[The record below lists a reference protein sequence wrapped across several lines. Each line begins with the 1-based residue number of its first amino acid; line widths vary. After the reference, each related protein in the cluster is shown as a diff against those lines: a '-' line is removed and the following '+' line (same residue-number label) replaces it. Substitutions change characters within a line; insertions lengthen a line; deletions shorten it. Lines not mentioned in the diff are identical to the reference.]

1 MELSKKER
9 MKLKTTITRKKKAK
23 KGQSV
28 ANPKVENVQQQHEV
42 SAQAFPRQ
50 HRESSPI
57 PEQFNL

>member
-23 KGQSV
+23 KGQTV
-28 ANPKVENVQQQHEV
+28 VNQQEV

-57 PEQFNL
+57 PEQVKL

>member
-9 MKLKTTITRKKKAK
+9 MKLKSTVTRKKKTK
-23 KGQSV
+23 KG
-28 ANPKVENVQQQHEV
+28 ENVVKEVPHKHVEQQV

-50 HRESSPI
+50 HREESPI